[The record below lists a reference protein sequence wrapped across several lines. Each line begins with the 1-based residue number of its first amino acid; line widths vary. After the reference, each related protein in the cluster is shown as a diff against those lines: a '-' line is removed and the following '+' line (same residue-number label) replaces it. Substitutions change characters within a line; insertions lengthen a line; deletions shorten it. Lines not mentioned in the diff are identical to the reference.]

1 MILFIIAKIWT
12 IILILFCAF
21 LAFCAVYFAWTAT
34 ARPTNHTKFWC
45 ILSVAVTTGAAIYL
59 ICSILNL

>member
-21 LAFCAVYFAWTAT
+21 LAFCAMYFAWTAT
-34 ARPTNHTKFWC
+34 ARPTSHTKFWC
-45 ILSVAVTTGAAIYL
+45 ILSTIVTVSAAIYL
-59 ICSILNL
+59 IHSILML